1 MVDEDIQPWLHFA
14 DSDMLSAE
22 TLHGSGQELNAIF
35 HLQQAVE
42 KTLKALWVKRRKAA
56 APRIHNLRDL
66 VERLGLDLAGER
78 LLILEKL
85 SEYYVE
91 SRYPGDW
98 QEEPAAPVGAEAE
111 HLIRAAKEFIAWLRS
126 QI

>member
-1 MVDEDIQPWLHFA
+1 MDEDIQPWLRYA

-22 TLHGSGQELNAIF
+22 ALHRSGQELNAIF

-42 KTLKALWVKRRKAA
+42 KTLKALWVGRRKAA
-56 APRIHNLRDL
+56 PPRIHNLREL

-98 QEEPAAPVGAEAE
+98 RDEPTAPVGAEAE
-111 HLIRAAKEFIAWLRS
+111 RLMRAAKEFIAWVRS